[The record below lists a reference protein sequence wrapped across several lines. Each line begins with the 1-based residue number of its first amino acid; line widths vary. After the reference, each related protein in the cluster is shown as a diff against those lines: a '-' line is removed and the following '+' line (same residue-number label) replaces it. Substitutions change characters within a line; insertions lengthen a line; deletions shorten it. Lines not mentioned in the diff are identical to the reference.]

1 LNSKNLEILRKT
13 KYLLMARI
21 LQLPMNGNQNFVKS
35 EKEEIIKVFSDSIVK
50 DSKKNGCKEL
60 SLTSRKK

>member
-1 LNSKNLEILRKT
+1 
-13 KYLLMARI
+13 MARI